1 MRDLAYLA
9 FTDRGAKL
17 ARDLCA
23 ALGGTVTDAREEEA
37 FSLRAWTAER
47 FDRCEA
53 LVFVGAAGIAVRAVA
68 PFLVSKASDP
78 AVVSLDEWGSFVVPL
93 VSGHLGGANDLAR
106 RIAALC
112 GGTAVVST
120 ATDVNGVF
128 AVDSWARRQ
137 GLRLLQPERIK
148 AVSSRL
154 LSGESVG
161 LYSAFPIRGTPPEGV
176 RLCPAE
182 DADVLVDIGK
192 SGSGALTLL
201 PPCLTLGIG
210 CRRGITEEEL
220 EAACTAFLDESGVR
234 PEAIGAAASIDRKA
248 DEEGLLH
255 FCKTHGWEPRFF
267 TAAELRDAEGP
278 FQGSAFVER
287 TVGVDNVCE
296 RSAVLFSGGRLFR
309 PKWVR
314 DGVTLALACRKPELD
329 WSWTDG

>member
-1 MRDLAYLA
+1 MREIGYLA

-17 ARDLCA
+17 AGELCA
-23 ALGGTVTDAREEEA
+23 ALGGTVTDAREQEA
-37 FSLRAWTAER
+37 FSLRAWTEER

-68 PFLVSKASDP
+68 PFLKCKASDP
-78 AVVSLDEWGSFVVPL
+78 AVVSLAEKGNFVVPL

-106 RIAALC
+106 RIASLC
-112 GGTAVVST
+112 GGTAVLST
-120 ATDVNGVF
+120 ATDVSGVF

-161 LYSAFPIRGTPPEGV
+161 VYSAFPIRGAPPEGL
-176 RLCPAE
+176 RLCPVE
-182 DADVLVDIGK
+182 DADVLVDIGTHE
-192 SGSGALTLL
+192 SGALTLL
-201 PPCLTLGIG
+201 PPCLTLGLG

-220 EAACTAFLDESGVR
+220 EAAFHAFLDGSGVR
-234 PEAIGAAASIDRKA
+234 PEAIGAVASIDRKA
-248 DEEGLLH
+248 DEEGLLR
-255 FCKTHGWEPRFF
+255 FCQTHGWEPRFF
-267 TAAELRDAEGP
+267 AAAELRGAEGM

-296 RSAVLFSGGRLFR
+296 RSAVLCSGGSLFR
-309 PKWVR
+309 PKWAR
-314 DGVTLALACRKPELD
+314 NGVTLALACREPELD